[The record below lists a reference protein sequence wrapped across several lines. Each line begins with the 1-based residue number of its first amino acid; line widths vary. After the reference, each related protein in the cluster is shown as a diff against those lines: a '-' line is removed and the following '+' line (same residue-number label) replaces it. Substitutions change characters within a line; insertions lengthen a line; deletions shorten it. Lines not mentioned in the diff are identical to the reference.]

1 MKNHHRILVI
11 NPGSTSLKYKLIEF
25 PSETIL
31 SSGKIERIGS
41 TQSTYDVKIGKVQ
54 STGSL
59 QNLDYPL
66 GVEWLLNLLTG
77 KAIPQGQVLLK
88 DITELSAVGFKAVH
102 GGKFNTHR
110 DAIFLTEEVISEME
124 RMLPT
129 ALVHN
134 KAYLQAI
141 RCFAEVAP
149 DIPRVALFEPAFHA
163 TISEEKITY
172 GIPHHWKENL
182 GIRRYGFHG
191 ASHRYIA
198 TRTHVLLGWSEQVK
212 KEKRLVSCHLGG
224 SSSLCAIRNGESVD
238 TTMGFS
244 PQSGIIHSTRCE
256 TIDPFAV
263 LFAQTCLDIS
273 PEEVGKILCDDSGLK
288 GVSGVSGDMRD
299 LWDAAKKDSARAKL
313 ALDIFF
319 YQVRREIAAMVSSL
333 AGLDVLV
340 FTGGIGE
347 NGVRER
353 IEICHGLEYLGILLD
368 KDRNE
373 NAQNIE
379 AKISK
384 DGTNVEVW
392 AIPTNEELIVG
403 REVYKL
409 IQ

>member
-1 MKNHHRILVI
+1 MKNHHMILVV

-25 PSETIL
+25 PAETIV

-77 KAIPQGQVLLK
+77 KAIPQ
-88 DITELSAVGFKAVH
+88 
-102 GGKFNTHR
+102 
-110 DAIFLTEEVISEME
+110 
-124 RMLPT
+124 
-129 ALVHN
+129 
-134 KAYLQAI
+134 
-141 RCFAEVAP
+141 
-149 DIPRVALFEPAFHA
+149 
-163 TISEEKITY
+163 
-172 GIPHHWKENL
+172 
-182 GIRRYGFHG
+182 
-191 ASHRYIA
+191 
-198 TRTHVLLGWSEQVK
+198 
-212 KEKRLVSCHLGG
+212 
-224 SSSLCAIRNGESVD
+224 
-238 TTMGFS
+238 
-244 PQSGIIHSTRCE
+244 
-256 TIDPFAV
+256 
-263 LFAQTCLDIS
+263 
-273 PEEVGKILCDDSGLK
+273 
-288 GVSGVSGDMRD
+288 
-299 LWDAAKKDSARAKL
+299 
-313 ALDIFF
+313 
-319 YQVRREIAAMVSSL
+319 
-333 AGLDVLV
+333 
-340 FTGGIGE
+340 
-347 NGVRER
+347 ER

>member
-1 MKNHHRILVI
+1 MKKILIV

-41 TQSTYDVKIGKVQ
+41 SLSTYDVKIGKVQ
-54 STGSL
+54 FSGSL
-59 QNLDYPL
+59 QNLDYRL
-66 GVEWLLNLLTG
+66 GVEWLLKLLTG
-77 KAIPQGQVLLK
+77 NAFPQGQALLK
-88 DITELSAVGFKAVH
+88 NITEVSAIGFKAVH
-102 GGKFNTHR
+102 GGKFNSNRNATL
-110 DAIFLTEEVISEME
+110 LTEEVISEME

-129 ALVHN
+129 ALIHN

-163 TISEEKITY
+163 TMSDEKTTY
-172 GIPHHWKENL
+172 GIPYLWKENW

-198 TRTHVLLGWSEQVK
+198 THTPALLGWSEQDK

-263 LFAQTCLDIS
+263 LYAQMCLGIS
-273 PEEVGKILCDDSGLK
+273 PEEVGKILCEDSGLK

-299 LWDAAKKDSARAKL
+299 LWDAAKKDVPRAKL

-347 NGVRER
+347 NGIRER
-353 IEICHGLEYLGILLD
+353 SEICHGLEYLGIQLD
-368 KDRNE
+368 NHKNE
-373 NAQNIE
+373 KAQNTE
-379 AKISK
+379 ADISK
-384 DGTNVEVW
+384 DGANVEVW
-392 AIPTNEELIVG
+392 VIPTNEELIVG

-409 IQ
+409 IK